1 VTPSGIKHTTYQLCR
16 AVTQP
21 TAPLHAPNES
31 EDLRKQHTLKG
42 SKLAQLGK
50 VLYKLF
56 TAMNSKGNPMT
67 VHTINEKV
75 KSFDDETKIND
86 KCAFRK
92 GSNKKFLVSIARTSV
107 STVTA

>member
-1 VTPSGIKHTTYQLCR
+1 
-16 AVTQP
+16 
-21 TAPLHAPNES
+21 
-31 EDLRKQHTLKG
+31 
-42 SKLAQLGK
+42 
-50 VLYKLF
+50 
-56 TAMNSKGNPMT
+56 MT

-86 KCAFRK
+86 KCAFHK